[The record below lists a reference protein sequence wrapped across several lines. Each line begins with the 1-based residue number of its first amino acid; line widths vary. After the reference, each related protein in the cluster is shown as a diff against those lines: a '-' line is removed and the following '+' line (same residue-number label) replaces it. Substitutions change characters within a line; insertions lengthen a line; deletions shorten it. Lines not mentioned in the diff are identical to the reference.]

1 MFYNIYL
8 FINFLWAEEFRSAQ
22 AVRRTLELWE
32 NSATKTKYYSYHWSY
47 GNPGN
52 PLKNEEIV
60 VVDEWCFVEVVLKVE
75 YIIFFYQ
82 LQYIYTG
89 IQLEI

>member
-1 MFYNIYL
+1 M
-8 FINFLWAEEFRSAQ
+8 
-22 AVRRTLELWE
+22 
-32 NSATKTKYYSYHWSY
+32 

-75 YIIFFYQ
+75 YIIFFIK